1 MGLIADGFQTLS
13 DHAEIEISGGEIKPN
28 KYSKRPSVSVD
39 RIIEVEIIAVHAGI
53 SDCIFCSDPDP
64 MGIATL
70 KVGGVERKWEFGPS
84 DDRAT
89 LTVRESFSVPAKAGV
104 LTGQL
109 IIDLEEYD
117 KAGSGKNDE
126 LDIHPSPSEE
136 NATIDLDFSWIGGIS
151 MDREGLGYFGQP
163 TRLDAGP
170 NWISFKITVLPQ

>member
-1 MGLIADGFQTLS
+1 MINFKTGQKVDVFLYGDT
-13 DHAEIEISGGEIKPN
+13 
-28 KYSKRPSVSVD
+28 KRKIPFD
-39 RIIEVEIIAVHAGI
+39 RAVI
-53 SDCIFCSDPDP
+53 SDRGDKLNDPDVLRLALNDYTKAIQLSP
-64 MGIATL
+64 GTSEYLVNRGAVYIKINMFDNAL
-70 KVGGVERKWEFGPS
+70 QDFNAAER
-84 DDRAT
+84 
-89 LTVRESFSVPAKAGV
+89 
-104 LTGQL
+104 
-109 IIDLEEYD
+109 IDPTDHYIYHNRSTIYINLEEYD